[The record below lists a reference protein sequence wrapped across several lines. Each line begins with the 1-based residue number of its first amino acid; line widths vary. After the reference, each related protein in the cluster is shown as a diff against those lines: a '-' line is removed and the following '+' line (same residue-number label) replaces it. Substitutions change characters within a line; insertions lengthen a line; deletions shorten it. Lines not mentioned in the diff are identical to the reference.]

1 MKVLVN
7 SEYVDLSLVR
17 SISTLKKEQLLRIDG
32 NTIVFLYMKSKYS
45 IVGMAQ
51 IELIKSFTI
60 TYLNASK
67 YTVEIDSPI
76 IDLAAATKAIDNGE
90 DYVAAFKEYWE
101 TLRSQ
106 IEVRDKEIEEKY
118 NKLLELWNKSV
129 PSDIPKI
136 IF

>member
-7 SEYVDLSLVR
+7 SEYVDLSLVS

-32 NTIVFLYMKSKYS
+32 NTIAFLYMKSKYS